1 MKKKYS
7 ALPDSM
13 KDMEMYGFHWMEF
26 VLSIALSQSLLTS
39 RKSNGLSNACMQ
51 SWTTFTGGKN
61 GYFAIVSAVSK
72 YGHLYRTL
80 HETGEAV
87 INFMSADRYDACMS
101 TCRNNGFDTDEIK
114 AAGLTPVPA
123 DLGRTGET
131 GILYN
136 ITIPSTRNASGGRPA
151 IPSAWSKRYGL
162 QRILK
167 RLSRPC
173 RGKMPLPPSLLFRRR
188 RRFLRQRADVL
199 PQGGRQAGGRCA
211 RRGRRGPAAP
221 PADLAG
227 GKAAVQPQA
236 HLIPG
241 AAAGGG
247 VRHGQVHLHG
257 GALVQHRRHRGRHI
271 DINGIPR
278 LHAGGLLP
286 QNMPVPAE
294 ILLHIV
300 DGGGWRGPAS
310 PVPAAAPP
318 AGRSAAARS
327 ANG

>member
-26 VLSIALSQSLLTS
+26 VLSIPSPLYLLTS

-101 TCRNNGFDTDEIK
+101 TCQNNGFDTDEIK

-123 DLGRTGET
+123 DLVNAPMVDECFMNLECRFRWEKEIAEGDDYVLACLEIVCAHIDERHLNESDLGRTGET

-136 ITIPSTRNASGGRPA
+136 IHHPIDPERF
-151 IPSAWSKRYGL
+151 
-162 QRILK
+162 
-167 RLSRPC
+167 
-173 RGKMPLPPSLLFRRR
+173 RGT
-188 RRFLRQRADVL
+188 
-199 PQGGRQAGGRCA
+199 A
-211 RRGRRGPAAP
+211 R
-221 PADLAG
+221 DS
-227 GKAAVQPQA
+227 
-236 HLIPG
+236 I
-241 AAAGGG
+241 G
-247 VRHGQVHLHG
+247 VVKKIR
-257 GALVQHRRHRGRHI
+257 
-271 DINGIPR
+271 DYS
-278 LHAGGLLP
+278 
-286 QNMPVPAE
+286 E
-294 ILLHIV
+294 Y
-300 DGGGWRGPAS
+300 
-310 PVPAAAPP
+310 
-318 AGRSAAARS
+318 
-327 ANG
+327 